1 MNKTNENMCCWMMW
15 CKTTSSAFSEGIGV
29 A

>member
-1 MNKTNENMCCWMMW
+1 MKNQKENMCCWMMW
-15 CKTTSSAFSEGIGV
+15 CKTTGSAFSEGIGG